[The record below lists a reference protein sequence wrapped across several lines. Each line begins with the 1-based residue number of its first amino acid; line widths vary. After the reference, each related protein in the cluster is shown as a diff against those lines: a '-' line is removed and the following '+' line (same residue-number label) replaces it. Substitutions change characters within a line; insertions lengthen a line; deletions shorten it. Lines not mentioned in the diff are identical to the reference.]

1 MARECS
7 EESQEIRLRSR
18 KPLTTQSK
26 KSEKLGEK
34 ETPEQEITETEKKD
48 KQFSMFLEVFR
59 KLEIN
64 IPFVKALEQMP
75 LYGMFMKELLRN
87 KRYWKEVE
95 TMKALCDLVES
106 TNLMPL
112 SLMRK
117 LQIDE
122 VKPTPICLQLADY
135 FIKYPFGVVEN
146 LLVKVGSFIFLSNF
160 VILNIEEDKNAS
172 IILGRPFL
180 ATARALI
187 DVQKGEVTRRG
198 Q

>member
-1 MARECS
+1 
-7 EESQEIRLRSR
+7 
-18 KPLTTQSK
+18 
-26 KSEKLGEK
+26 
-34 ETPEQEITETEKKD
+34 
-48 KQFSMFLEVFR
+48 MFLEVFR

-75 LYGMFMKELLRN
+75 LYGKFMKELLRN

-95 TMKALCDLVES
+95 TMEALCDLVAS
-106 TNLMPL
+106 INLMPL

-180 ATARALI
+180 ATTGALI